1 MKSPPVSAPLTPC
14 SLCPPSLP
22 LGRTHQLRVHMS
34 ALGHPVL
41 GDPFYA
47 HEEAKAMAPRLYLH
61 AMELRIRHPVTGEKM
76 RFESPVP
83 FTLPE

>member
-1 MKSPPVSAPLTPC
+1 
-14 SLCPPSLP
+14 
-22 LGRTHQLRVHMS
+22 MS